1 MFDGFLEMVGF
12 VAVSLLFRE
21 YMNWVFVFAG
31 VRFDF
36 CLLWT
41 WLKNGT
47 FVEVL
52 NSGVNEIGGGDSWS
66 PFHFSRASGFLV
78 QSRKML
84 LNLNYEAIMIWGSLQ
99 NFTVESFISG
109 SLDTGGLF
117 LCGLLIATSI
127 TQWAQ

>member
-52 NSGVNEIGGGDSWS
+52 NSGVNGIGGGDSWS

-78 QSRKML
+78 
-84 LNLNYEAIMIWGSLQ
+84 
-99 NFTVESFISG
+99 
-109 SLDTGGLF
+109 
-117 LCGLLIATSI
+117 
-127 TQWAQ
+127 